1 MIMKLILDAIQY
13 GNEKHAGQIR
23 KGSGDAYIT
32 HPIAVSYII
41 AAYKRSK
48 KLPELLAAA
57 ILHDTL
63 EDTDATFIEL
73 ATRFTPLVASLVLE
87 LTNDEDQITKIGKLE
102 YQKKKLVSMSS
113 YGLVIKLADR
123 MHNVSDQPSEKM
135 VTETL
140 DLMRHLTENR
150 KLTQTHLEMVKE
162 IVCICNERI

>member
-1 MIMKLILDAIQY
+1 MKLILDAIQY

-87 LTNDEDQITKIGKLE
+87 LTNDEEQIAKVGKLE

-113 YGLVIKLADR
+113 YALIVKLADR

-135 VTETL
+135 IVETL

>member
-1 MIMKLILDAIQY
+1 MIVKLILDAIQY

-87 LTNDEDQITKIGKLE
+87 LTNDEEQIAKVGKLE

-113 YGLVIKLADR
+113 YALIVKLADR

-135 VTETL
+135 IVETL